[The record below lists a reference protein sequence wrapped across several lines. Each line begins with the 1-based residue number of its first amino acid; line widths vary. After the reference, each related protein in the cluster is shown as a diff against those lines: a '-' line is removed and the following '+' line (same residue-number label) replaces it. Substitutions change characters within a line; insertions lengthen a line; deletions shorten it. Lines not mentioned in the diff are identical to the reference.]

1 MDRPLHELHWLSCA
15 TKRCCTQRTVF
26 PTSAEIWRI
35 ASQLDVPPESFLR
48 AVPTQHAHEPSFLL
62 EPNGRSMQAAL
73 LRRALGG
80 NTAACVFLMQLGAH
94 NRCGLGPLRPIACQI
109 FPASADSAPPHLAK
123 ADVCQCRQWS
133 LSDLDRPR
141 IAAQLD
147 QLAVER
153 QRYQQHV
160 AAWNERIQTD
170 NRTATFAEFCAFLLT
185 EQQASAQ

>member
-73 LRRALGG
+73 LRRALGA
-80 NTAACVFLMQLGAH
+80 T
-94 NRCGLGPLRPIACQI
+94 
-109 FPASADSAPPHLAK
+109 
-123 ADVCQCRQWS
+123 
-133 LSDLDRPR
+133 
-141 IAAQLD
+141 
-147 QLAVER
+147 
-153 QRYQQHV
+153 QQH
-160 AAWNERIQTD
+160 AC
-170 NRTATFAEFCAFLLT
+170 F
-185 EQQASAQ
+185 